1 MPPRGAVELP
11 LVIRC
16 AGTKENALSTRL
28 GALVVGLVSDQSRR
42 ADFGRCRVS
51 RRLVGAWAGVVIH
64 SPLWLI
70 FLLFSTPQNSPLLA
84 HSGVLLYVLP

>member
-28 GALVVGLVSDQSRR
+28 GALVGVVSDLQGERQLSLKVPS
-42 ADFGRCRVS
+42 GWYQTW
-51 RRLVGAWAGVVIH
+51 RLPTRMALSCSIC
-64 SPLWLI
+64 SNI
-70 FLLFSTPQNSPLLA
+70 C
-84 HSGVLLYVLP
+84 SGT